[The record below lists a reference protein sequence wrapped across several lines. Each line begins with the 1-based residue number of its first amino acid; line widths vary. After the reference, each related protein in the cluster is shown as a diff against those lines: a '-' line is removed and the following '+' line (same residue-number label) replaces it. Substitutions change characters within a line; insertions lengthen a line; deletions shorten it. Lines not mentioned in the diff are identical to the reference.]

1 MNGRT
6 WAVFIVIV
14 VAVIGGMVYMAKQDK
29 LDVSDVD
36 KNKVAG
42 VLAAEDRNGNIEEHV
57 LGKKDAKVVIV
68 EYGDYQCPGCSTAA
82 PKAKAVAEKYKDN
95 VALIFRNF
103 PIPSLHP
110 NARAAAAAAE
120 AAALQGKF
128 WEMHDLIYANQN
140 TWSQATTNDRTEI
153 FLGYARQLTL
163 NEEQF
168 KTDLSSAEITKK
180 INFDVAIARQ
190 VGVTG
195 TPAFYVN
202 GELAEVKDK
211 NDADYLENAVKEAL
225 KRAGIEVKEE
235 AATTPAE

>member
-1 MNGRT
+1 MDGRT

-29 LDVSDVD
+29 LDVSDVGKD
-36 KNKVAG
+36 KAAG

-57 LGKKDAKVVIV
+57 LGKKDAKVIIV

-103 PIPSLHP
+103 PIATIHP

-120 AAALQGKF
+120 AAGFQGKF
-128 WEMHDLIYANQN
+128 WEMHDLIYANQD
-140 TWSQATTNDRTEI
+140 TWSQASTNDRTEI
-153 FLGYARQLTL
+153 FLGYARQIGLK
-163 NEEQF
+163 EEQF
-168 KTDLSSAEITKK
+168 KEELSDARITKK
-180 INFDVAIARQ
+180 INFDVAIARTQ
-190 VGVTG
+190 GVTG
-195 TPAFYVN
+195 TPTFYIN
-202 GELAEVKDK
+202 GELVEAT

-225 KRAGIEVKEE
+225 KKAGVEVKEE
-235 AATTPAE
+235 AATPAE

>member
-14 VAVIGGMVYMAKQDK
+14 VAVIGGMVYMARQDK
-29 LDVSDVD
+29 LDVSDVGKD
-36 KNKVAG
+36 KAAG

-57 LGKKDAKVVIV
+57 LGKKDAKLIIV

-103 PIPSLHP
+103 PIATIHP

-120 AAALQGKF
+120 AAGFQGKF
-128 WEMHDLIYANQN
+128 WEMHDLIYANQD
-140 TWSQATTNDRTEI
+140 TWSQASTNDRTEI
-153 FLGYARQLTL
+153 FLGYARQIGLK
-163 NEEQF
+163 EEQF
-168 KTDLSSAEITKK
+168 KEGLSDARITKK
-180 INFDVAIARQ
+180 INFDVAIARTQ
-190 VGVTG
+190 GVTG
-195 TPAFYVN
+195 TPTFYIN
-202 GELAEVKDK
+202 GELVEST

-225 KRAGIEVKEE
+225 KKAGVEVKEE
-235 AATTPAE
+235 AAQTPTE

>member
-14 VAVIGGMVYMAKQDK
+14 VAVIGGMVYMARQDK
-29 LDVSDVD
+29 LDVSDVGKD
-36 KNKVAG
+36 KAAG

-103 PIPSLHP
+103 PIATIHP

-120 AAALQGKF
+120 AAGFQGKF
-128 WEMHDLIYANQN
+128 WEMHDRSMPIKTPGHKPRPTIAPRSSSGMHVRSDSKKSSSKRDCLMRASPKRSI
-140 TWSQATTNDRTEI
+140 
-153 FLGYARQLTL
+153 LTL
-163 NEEQF
+163 PSHARKASQERQPS
-168 KTDLSSAEITKK
+168 TSTASWSS
-180 INFDVAIARQ
+180 RQ
-190 VGVTG
+190 
-195 TPAFYVN
+195 
-202 GELAEVKDK
+202 
-211 NDADYLENAVKEAL
+211 
-225 KRAGIEVKEE
+225 
-235 AATTPAE
+235 TTPTTSKMP

>member
-14 VAVIGGMVYMAKQDK
+14 VAVIGGMVYMARQDK
-29 LDVSDVD
+29 LDVSDVGKD
-36 KNKVAG
+36 KAAG

-57 LGKKDAKVVIV
+57 LGKKDAKVIVV

-103 PIPSLHP
+103 PIATIHP

-120 AAALQGKF
+120 AAGFQGKF
-128 WEMHDLIYANQN
+128 WEMHDLIYANQD
-140 TWSQATTNDRTEI
+140 TWSQASTNDRTEI
-153 FLGYARQLTL
+153 FLGYARQIGLK
-163 NEEQF
+163 EEQF
-168 KTDLSSAEITKK
+168 KEELSDARITKK
-180 INFDVAIARQ
+180 INFDVAIARTQ
-190 VGVTG
+190 GVTG
-195 TPAFYVN
+195 TPTFYIN
-202 GELAEVKDK
+202 GELVEAT

-225 KRAGIEVKEE
+225 KKAGVEVKEE
-235 AATTPAE
+235 AAQTPTE

>member
-14 VAVIGGMVYMAKQDK
+14 VAVIGGMVYMARQDK
-29 LDVSDVD
+29 LDVSDVGKD
-36 KNKVAG
+36 KAAG
-42 VLAAEDRNGNIEEHV
+42 VLAAEDRNGNIDEHV
-57 LGKKDAKVVIV
+57 LGKKDAKLIIV

-128 WEMHDLIYANQN
+128 WEMHDLIYANQD
-140 TWSQATTNDRTEI
+140 TWSQASTNDRTEI
-153 FLGYARQLTL
+153 VLGYARQIGLK
-163 NEEQF
+163 EEQF
-168 KTDLSSAEITKK
+168 KEGLSDARITKK
-180 INFDVAIARQ
+180 INFDVAIARTQ
-190 VGVTG
+190 GVTG
-195 TPAFYVN
+195 TPTFYIN
-202 GELAEVKDK
+202 GELVEST

-225 KRAGIEVKEE
+225 KRAGVEVKEE
-235 AATTPAE
+235 AAQTPTE

>member
-14 VAVIGGMVYMAKQDK
+14 VAVIGGMVYMARQDK
-29 LDVSDVD
+29 LDVSDVGKD
-36 KNKVAG
+36 KAAG

-57 LGKKDAKVVIV
+57 LGKKDAKLIIV

-103 PIPSLHP
+103 PIATIHP

-120 AAALQGKF
+120 AAGFQGKF
-128 WEMHDLIYANQN
+128 WEMHDLIYANQD
-140 TWSQATTNDRTEI
+140 TWSQASTNDRTEI
-153 FLGYARQLTL
+153 FLGYARQLGL
-163 NEEQF
+163 KEERF
-168 KTDLSSAEITKK
+168 KEELSDARITKK
-180 INFDVAIARQ
+180 INFDVAIARTQ
-190 VGVTG
+190 GVTG
-195 TPAFYVN
+195 TPTFYIN
-202 GELAEVKDK
+202 GELVEAT

-225 KRAGIEVKEE
+225 KKAGVEVKEE
-235 AATTPAE
+235 AAQTPTE

>member
-14 VAVIGGMVYMAKQDK
+14 VAVIGGMVYMARQDK
-29 LDVSDVD
+29 LDVSDVGKD
-36 KNKVAG
+36 KVAG

-57 LGKKDAKVVIV
+57 LGKKDAKVIIV

-103 PIPSLHP
+103 PIATIHP

-120 AAALQGKF
+120 AAGFQGKF
-128 WEMHDLIYANQN
+128 WEMHDLIYANQD
-140 TWSQATTNDRTEI
+140 TWSQASTNDRTEI
-153 FLGYARQLTL
+153 FLGYARQLGL
-163 NEEQF
+163 KEEQF
-168 KTDLSSAEITKK
+168 EEELSDARITKK
-180 INFDVAIARQ
+180 INFDVAIARTQ
-190 VGVTG
+190 GVTG
-195 TPAFYVN
+195 TPTFYIN
-202 GELAEVKDK
+202 GELVEST

-225 KRAGIEVKEE
+225 KKAGVEVKEE
-235 AATTPAE
+235 AAQTPTE

>member
-14 VAVIGGMVYMAKQDK
+14 VAVIGGMVYMARQDK
-29 LDVSDVD
+29 LDVSDVGKD
-36 KNKVAG
+36 KAAG

-103 PIPSLHP
+103 PIATIHP

-128 WEMHDLIYANQN
+128 WEMHDLIYANQDA
-140 TWSQATTNDRTEI
+140 WSQASTNDRTEI
-153 FLGYARQLTL
+153 FLGYARQLGL
-163 NEEQF
+163 KEEQF
-168 KTDLSSAEITKK
+168 EEELSDARITKK
-180 INFDVAIARQ
+180 INFDVAIARTQ
-190 VGVTG
+190 GVTG
-195 TPAFYVN
+195 TPTFYIN
-202 GELAEVKDK
+202 GELVEST
-211 NDADYLENAVKEAL
+211 NDADYLETAVKEAL
-225 KRAGIEVKEE
+225 KKAGVEVKEE
-235 AATTPAE
+235 AVATPAE

>member
-103 PIPSLHP
+103 PIATIHP

-120 AAALQGKF
+120 AAGFQGKF
-128 WEMHDLIYANQN
+128 WEMHDLIYANQD
-140 TWSQATTNDRTEI
+140 TWSQASTNDRTEI
-153 FLGYARQLTL
+153 FLGYARQIGLK
-163 NEEQF
+163 EEQF
-168 KTDLSSAEITKK
+168 KEGLSDARITKK
-180 INFDVAIARQ
+180 INFDVAIARTQ
-190 VGVTG
+190 GVTG
-195 TPAFYVN
+195 TPTFSIN
-202 GELAEVKDK
+202 GELVEST

-225 KRAGIEVKEE
+225 KKAGVEVKEE
-235 AATTPAE
+235 AAQTPTE

>member
-14 VAVIGGMVYMAKQDK
+14 VAVIGGMVYMARQDK
-29 LDVSDVD
+29 LDVSDVGKD
-36 KNKVAG
+36 KVAG

-57 LGKKDAKVVIV
+57 LGKKDAKVIIV

-103 PIPSLHP
+103 PIATIHP

-120 AAALQGKF
+120 AAGFQGKF
-128 WEMHDLIYANQN
+128 WEMHDLIYANQD
-140 TWSQATTNDRTEI
+140 TWSQASTNDRTEI
-153 FLGYARQLTL
+153 FLGYARQIGLK
-163 NEEQF
+163 EEQF
-168 KTDLSSAEITKK
+168 KEGLSDARITKK
-180 INFDVAIARQ
+180 INFDVAIARTQ
-190 VGVTG
+190 GVTG
-195 TPAFYVN
+195 TPTFYIN
-202 GELAEVKDK
+202 GELVEST

-225 KRAGIEVKEE
+225 KKAGVEVKEE
-235 AATTPAE
+235 AAQTPTE

>member
-14 VAVIGGMVYMAKQDK
+14 VAVIGGMVYMARQDK
-29 LDVSDVD
+29 LDVSDVGKD
-36 KNKVAG
+36 KAAG

-103 PIPSLHP
+103 PIATIHP
-110 NARAAAAAAE
+110 NARAAAASAE
-120 AAALQGKF
+120 AAGFQGKF
-128 WEMHDLIYANQN
+128 WEMHDLIYANQD
-140 TWSQATTNDRTEI
+140 TWSQASTNDRTEI
-153 FLGYARQLTL
+153 FLGYARQIGLK
-163 NEEQF
+163 EEQF
-168 KTDLSSAEITKK
+168 KEGLSDARITKK
-180 INFDVAIARQ
+180 INFDVAIARTQ
-190 VGVTG
+190 GVTG
-195 TPAFYVN
+195 TPTFYIN
-202 GELAEVKDK
+202 GELVEST

-225 KRAGIEVKEE
+225 KKAGVEVKEE
-235 AATTPAE
+235 AAQTPTE